1 MSGGF
6 MANLSKRSTIYFEP
20 TIHQALKMR
29 AASSNSTISELVDE
43 AVRQLMLEDQEDLQA
58 INDRVNEKEVTYE
71 TMLAELKADGKI

>member
-1 MSGGF
+1 

-58 INDRVNEKEVTYE
+58 INERVKEKEVTYE
-71 TMLAELKADGKI
+71 TMLAELKANGKI

>member
-1 MSGGF
+1 

>member
-1 MSGGF
+1 

-71 TMLAELKADGKI
+71 TMLSELKADGKI

>member
-1 MSGGF
+1 

-58 INDRVNEKEVTYE
+58 INERVKEKEVTYE
-71 TMLAELKADGKI
+71 TMLAELQANGKI